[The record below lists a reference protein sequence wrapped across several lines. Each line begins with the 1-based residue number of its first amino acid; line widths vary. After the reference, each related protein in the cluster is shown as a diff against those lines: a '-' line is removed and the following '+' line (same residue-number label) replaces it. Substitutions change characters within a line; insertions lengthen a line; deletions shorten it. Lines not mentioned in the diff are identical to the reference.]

1 LQNKGKEF
9 GSTTQRPRR
18 CGWIDLPLLK
28 YACMVNGVTDLIIT
42 KVDVLN
48 ELDSIKVCTDYQV
61 NGKITKEIPFRL
73 DDTIEPVYQ
82 TMPGWKKELTS
93 TQIPRQLAEYI
104 NYIADYLNQKIFL
117 ISIGPDRKDNIIF

>member
-1 LQNKGKEF
+1 
-9 GSTTQRPRR
+9 
-18 CGWIDLPLLK
+18 
-28 YACMVNGVTDLIIT
+28 LIIT